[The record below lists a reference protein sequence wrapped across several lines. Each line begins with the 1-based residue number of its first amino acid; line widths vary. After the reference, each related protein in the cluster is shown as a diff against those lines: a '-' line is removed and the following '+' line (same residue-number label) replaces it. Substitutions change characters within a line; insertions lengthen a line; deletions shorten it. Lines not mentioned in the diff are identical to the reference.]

1 MERRGILRIYTRAGM
16 GAIASPQ
23 CLVLVA
29 AVPRPLRGLRVLLD
43 SLSAP
48 AGPAHA
54 AAGAPPPSLPPP
66 SLPPPS
72 APSLPPPSAPSL
84 PPPSL
89 PSLPPPSPA
98 GGKAAS
104 DDEEDAALALRFG
117 FHV

>member
-1 MERRGILRIYTRAGM
+1 MRQKHIRNNRQHMQRPGILRIYTRAGM
-16 GAIASPQ
+16 VQG
-23 CLVLVA
+23 LVLVA

-54 AAGAPPPSLPPP
+54 AAGAPPPSLPP
-66 SLPPPS
+66 S

-84 PPPSL
+84 PPPS
-89 PSLPPPSPA
+89 PA
-98 GGKAAS
+98 GGEAAS

>member
-1 MERRGILRIYTRAGM
+1 MDRAGILRIYTQAGM
-16 GAIASPQ
+16 VQG
-23 CLVLVA
+23 LVLVA

-54 AAGAPPPSLPPP
+54 APSLPPP

-72 APSLPPPSAPSL
+72 APSLPPPS
-84 PPPSL
+84 
-89 PSLPPPSPA
+89 LPPPSPA
-98 GGKAAS
+98 GGEAAS

>member
-1 MERRGILRIYTRAGM
+1 MDRAGILRIYTRAGM
-16 GAIASPQ
+16 VQG
-23 CLVLVA
+23 LVLVA
-29 AVPRPLRGLRVLLD
+29 AVPRPLRGLRVLLH

-66 SLPPPS
+66 S
-72 APSLPPPSAPSL
+72 A
-84 PPPSL
+84 

-98 GGKAAS
+98 GGEAAS